1 MATFIMLGTYSAEAI
16 ENISPQRTQVAE
28 DIIQNHHGKVKSI
41 YVLLGEYDLHI
52 VTEFPDIQHAMRAS
66 IALTRATDI
75 SFTTNEAFTAQEFD
89 DLMT

>member
-16 ENISPQRTQVAE
+16 ENISRQRTQAAE
-28 DIIQNHHGKVKSI
+28 EIIEKHKGKLKSI

-52 VTEFPDIQHAMRAS
+52 VTEFPDIQHAMKAS

-75 SFTTNEAFTAQEFD
+75 SFSTSEAFTAEEFD
-89 DLMT
+89 ALMT